1 MTQRAH
7 TLTIKG
13 HKEGK
18 KEPKTKGKGKHNVG
32 NVVVQ
37 SYPRHVYHFM
47 KTWPVGFKISKHR
60 VKFKSVDKLQDQL
73 EDQLLLT
80 RLLRLVEL
88 DVS

>member
-1 MTQRAH
+1 MGAFIYDSKSTH
-7 TLTIKG
+7 THTIKG

-37 SYPRHVYHFM
+37 TYPQHVYRFI

-60 VKFKSVDKLQDQL
+60 VKFKSVDKLYKINWKINCCSQDF
-73 EDQLLLT
+73 
-80 RLLRLVEL
+80 
-88 DVS
+88 